1 MLKIPTMFKVFAPL
15 LCLLAGFSG
24 FSQSVRYAG
33 KMTKVG
39 TDRNLSADILI
50 DTLQTKNLY
59 AIGPVEN
66 LRGEI
71 IVWNGRPFVAAIKEE
86 NGQPYVQKEVKDL
99 KAIFLVY
106 SHVEKWDT
114 IVVHKQVGS
123 MAELENLVGELAF
136 RNGQDT
142 AEAFPFLITGKIRS
156 GAGHIMFKKEK
167 PGPVSAEEVK
177 QASHRFEF
185 RAGRVQ
191 MLGFYSRH
199 HQRVFTHADSFIHV
213 HYRFANRYE
222 AGHLDAVVMDESE
235 PIRLLIPHK
244 KTSDE
249 TH

>member
-1 MLKIPTMFKVFAPL
+1 MWKIPTMLKIFSSL
-15 LCLLAGFSG
+15 LCLQAGFSG
-24 FSQSVRYAG
+24 FSQPVRFAG

-39 TDRNLSADILI
+39 TDRNLAADILV
-50 DTLQTKNLY
+50 DTLPLKNLY
-59 AIGPVEN
+59 ALGPVEN

-71 IVWNGRPFVAAIKEE
+71 IVWNGRPFVAAVKEE
-86 NGQPYVQKEVKDL
+86 NGQPYVQKGVKDL

-106 SHVEKWDT
+106 SNVEKWDT
-114 IVVHKQVGS
+114 IVVSKPVGS
-123 MAELENLVGELAF
+123 MAELENLVGEQAF
-136 RNGQDT
+136 RHGQDT
-142 AEAFPFLITGKIRS
+142 AEAFPFLIAGKIKS

-167 PGPVSAEEVK
+167 SGPVSAEEVK
-177 QASHRFEF
+177 QANHRFTF
-185 RAGRVQ
+185 RTGRVQ

-244 KTSDE
+244 KN
-249 TH
+249 